1 MATHSSILAWKI
13 PWTEEPGRQ
22 QAMGSQ
28 RVKQNWVTNQQQV
41 TRMHSG
47 KGTRESAR
55 VYLSTSLFRRA
66 GWVSEI
72 DTGLCKAAGS
82 LV

>member
-1 MATHSSILAWKI
+1 
-13 PWTEEPGRQ
+13 
-22 QAMGSQ
+22 
-28 RVKQNWVTNQQQV
+28 
-41 TRMHSG
+41 MHSG